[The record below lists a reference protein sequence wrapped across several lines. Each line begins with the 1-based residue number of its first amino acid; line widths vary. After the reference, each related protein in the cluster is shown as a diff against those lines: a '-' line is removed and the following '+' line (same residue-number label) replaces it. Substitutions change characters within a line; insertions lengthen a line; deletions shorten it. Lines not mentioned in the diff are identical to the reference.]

1 MVARA
6 EVALMVGSVVAVL
19 FALGLVVG
27 GLSTTRNWT
36 NEDAGG
42 LLMLSYY
49 FLAAAVVFYPWPIAN
64 AIDRVT
70 GVVDLAHL
78 LSMFL
83 VSVTLVFMS
92 RFGRAMN
99 ETINPTRR
107 VRAEWVGY
115 GLTACYVVVW
125 LAARATL
132 RETDAM
138 FADSYYANPP
148 LIGLTNVLAG
158 VTFAVAGSAAS
169 YGLWTVPRT
178 TRIENIII
186 SALSV
191 ATAATVVYGLAIIA
205 QVAINV
211 GGGDPQA
218 IHRYMVPLGLGGVA
232 VAVVGSLILTDGL
245 RLSSSA
251 DTLLQR
257 LIPARPNPVP
267 VHDPNADEIHYVLM
281 IDDRHLAAG
290 GADMPLLEI
299 VDRRCREHGMSEEH
313 IMMTVEATRIA
324 ILDPV
329 NGTRPYDRTVQ
340 AVAYIANRN
349 NRFFGGAYRIALA
362 TLGPSA
368 LPIGSPMPNVEPWHE
383 ELAVVIRESV
393 YERYSFDRGRAIL
406 MNKGLVTVGSSSENR
421 PTPSE
426 EEGET
431 CTPASLS

>member
-1 MVARA
+1 
-6 EVALMVGSVVAVL
+6 MVGSVVAVL
-19 FALGLVVG
+19 FAIGLVVG
-27 GLSTTRNWT
+27 GLRTTRNWT

-49 FLAAAVVFYPWPIAN
+49 FLAAAVVFYPWHIAN
-64 AIDRVT
+64 AIDRAT
-70 GVVDLAHL
+70 GVVDFAHL

-107 VRAEWVGY
+107 VRAEWVSY
-115 GLTACYVVVW
+115 ALIACYLAAW

-138 FADSYYANPP
+138 FADSYDASPP
-148 LIGLTNVLAG
+148 MIGVINVLAG
-158 VTFAVAGSAAS
+158 VTFGVAGSAAS

-178 TRIENIII
+178 THIEAIII

-191 ATAATVVYGLAIIA
+191 ATAVTVVYGLAIIV
-205 QVAINV
+205 QVAINAR
-211 GGGDPQA
+211 GGDPQA
-218 IHRYMVPLGLGGVA
+218 IHHYMVPLGLGGVA
-232 VAVVGSLILTDGL
+232 VAVVGSLVLTDGL
-245 RLSSSA
+245 RLSSWA
-251 DTLLQR
+251 DKLLQR
-257 LIPARPNPVP
+257 LLPTRPEPAPA
-267 VHDPNADEIHYVLM
+267 HDPLADEIHYTLM

-299 VDRRCREHGMSEEH
+299 VDRRCRERGTSEEH
-313 IMMTVEATRIA
+313 TMMAVEATRISV
-324 ILDPV
+324 LDPV

-340 AVAYIANRN
+340 ALAYIANRN

-362 TLGPSA
+362 TLGHGA
-368 LPIGSPMPNVEPWHE
+368 LPIASPMPNIEPWHA
-383 ELAVVIRESV
+383 ELASVIRESV
-393 YERYSFDRGRAIL
+393 YERYGFDRGREIL
-406 MNKGLVTVGSSSENR
+406 SNKGLVTVASSSESR
-421 PTPSE
+421 PARLE
-426 EEGET
+426 EERDI